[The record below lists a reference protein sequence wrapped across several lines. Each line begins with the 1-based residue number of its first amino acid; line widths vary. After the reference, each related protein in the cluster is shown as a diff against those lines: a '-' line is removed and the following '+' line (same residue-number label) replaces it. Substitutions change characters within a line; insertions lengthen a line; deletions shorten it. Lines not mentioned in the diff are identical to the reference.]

1 MERSTHLRPQWVSGR
16 PTETVAI
23 GVGVQIG
30 LLGRVSSARGVQVIA
45 IDGRP
50 NEKVENRYTTTVRF
64 LSYLPRVPA
73 DGIMSVDRR
82 SFQPVRPLNFV
93 APGVSMV
100 THGGGPVMGAMC
112 MFSPGFFQDL
122 SENDDGLRF
131 EEIDFL
137 TDIGSERLSFLG
149 QTMLREAIRPG
160 FASSLCAEAIG
171 MMVALE
177 IARYDGALRSNEGR
191 SGRLARWQIQR
202 LESYVRDHLSDQLS
216 LNELARLL
224 GISVRH
230 LSRTVRETKGMSVQR
245 WIAECRISEARR
257 LLVQTN
263 LPVHEIALRSA
274 FQCAAALSTAFRAA
288 SGFAPGDFR
297 RLNMRGL

>member
-1 MERSTHLRPQWVSGR
+1 MHLRPQPLSGR

-23 GVGVQIG
+23 GRVQMG
-30 LLGRVSSARGVQVIA
+30 LLGRVASARGVQVIA

-50 NEKVENRYTTTVRF
+50 NEKVENQYTTTLRF
-64 LSYLPRVPA
+64 LSYLPRIPA

-82 SFQPVRPLNFV
+82 RFQPVRPLNFV
-93 APGVSMV
+93 APDVSMT

-112 MFSPGFFQDL
+112 IFSPGFFQDL
-122 SENDDGLRF
+122 SEIDDGLRF

-137 TDIGSERLSFLG
+137 TDIGSERLTYLG
-149 QTMLREAIRPG
+149 QTMLREAIQPG
-160 FASSLCAEAIG
+160 FAGSIFAEAMG
-171 MMVALE
+171 MAIALE
-177 IARYDGALRSNEGR
+177 IARYDRALRSNEGR
-191 SGRLARWQIQR
+191 HGKLALWQMRR

-230 LSRTVRETKGMSVQR
+230 LSRTVREAKGMSVQR

-257 LLVQTN
+257 LLAQTN

-274 FQCAAALSTAFRAA
+274 FQSAAAFSTAFRAA
-288 SGFAPGDFR
+288 SGFAPGEFR
-297 RLNMRGL
+297 RLNIRGS